1 MRTMTELVS
10 SGRIAVIMLLFVA
23 IEVAILMLYWYRTGK
38 GIDPLSLILNVGAG
52 SCLMGGLLF
61 ALMYQHWQA
70 VTALLL
76 LSLVFHVA
84 DLRRRWVATASGS

>member
-1 MRTMTELVS
+1 MTELVS
-10 SGRIAVIMLLFVA
+10 SGQIVLIMLLFVA
-23 IEVAILMLYWYRTGK
+23 LEVAVLLIYWYRTGK

-61 ALMYQHWQA
+61 ALMFAHWDA
-70 VTALLL
+70 VTVMLL

-84 DLRRRWVATASGS
+84 DLWRRWTAPSRSP